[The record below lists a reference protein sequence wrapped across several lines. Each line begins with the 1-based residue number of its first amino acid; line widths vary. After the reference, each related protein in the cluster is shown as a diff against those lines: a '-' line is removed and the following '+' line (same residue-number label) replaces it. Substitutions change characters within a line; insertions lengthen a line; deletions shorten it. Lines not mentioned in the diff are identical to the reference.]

1 MKAVDRQRRNGFSP
15 NAGRI
20 TMIVGSGASDH
31 LVNGNLIPRLREN
44 MREHKKLME
53 PKVVTAGNMKVL
65 TAAGTIWKFICQRQ
79 VSNHRGIQKKD
90 ARVGAGLEG
99 SFFSFSDTSLV
110 ILNLTCERGM
120 EGKAAE

>member
-1 MKAVDRQRRNGFSP
+1 
-15 NAGRI
+15 
-20 TMIVGSGASDH
+20 MIVGSGASDH